1 MADAIRARYAPGRAD
16 PAANRLRAEHRRER
30 QKREANRPTGT
41 EVDQTSR
48 KLKEMAAELK
58 AQQEQIRRA
67 TPTVAAVSGRTGAAT
82 LTTSWRTLVTLPAR
96 RDTSYGKTR
105 AMVNVSVSC
114 SRSGD
119 GLAIL
124 DCSIGGTTVASFPGA
139 TLPGDPFGGTA
150 STIITADTQVVVRGK
165 STVPGYSDI
174 GDTKVTVTVMS
185 IA

>member
-105 AMVNVSVSC
+105 AMVNVSVAC

-119 GLAIL
+119 GFALL
-124 DCSIGGTTVASFPGA
+124 ECLIGGTHVASFPGV
-139 TLPGDPFGGTA
+139 TLPNDSFGGTA
-150 STIITADTQVVVRGK
+150 STVITADTQVVVRGK
-165 STVPGYSDI
+165 SAVKADSDI
-174 GDTKVTVTVMS
+174 GETRVTVTVMS